1 MSAKVNARQEANSRD
16 LCKETTCRSFYSKF
30 TGRIRVL
37 QLCSMV
43 KANIDVLVQRRLR
56 AMAHTR
62 AQKAELK
69 AIWKTRARNIKKS
82 RKKVSSANQKLRDAG
97 YEGEL
102 SEVSSVSSLTS
113 SSSSGSM
120 SESEHSLDKDTPS
133 PKDKAKSKAPAPVP
147 KGKGLAAP
155 SSIPK
160 GKGPVSPPPPPKRK
174 GLVSPAAKNA
184 GPAVP
189 KAPSQNRKANE
200 AGEFYPGFPREDPRF
215 CFACDQLLRG
225 MERAGSKHNTDCEW
239 RIRKVPAKKAA
250 A

>member
-1 MSAKVNARQEANSRD
+1 
-16 LCKETTCRSFYSKF
+16 
-30 TGRIRVL
+30 
-37 QLCSMV
+37 MV

-56 AMAHTR
+56 AIAHTR

-69 AIWKTRARNIKKS
+69 AIWKTRTRNIKKS

-102 SEVSSVSSLTS
+102 SEVSSVSALTS
-113 SSSSGSM
+113 SSSSGSA
-120 SESEHSLDKDTPS
+120 SESEHSLDKDAPS
-133 PKDKAKSKAPAPVP
+133 RKDKAKAPAPVP

-155 SSIPK
+155 SSIPQ

-174 GLVSPAAKNA
+174 GFVSPAAKSA
-184 GPAVP
+184 GPAAP
-189 KAPSQNRKANE
+189 KAPSKNRKANE
-200 AGEFYPGFPREDPRF
+200 AGEFYPGFPKENPRF

-225 MERAGSKHNTDCEW
+225 MERASSKHNADCEW